1 MSRLHIAALVALS
14 ALVLPA
20 SPGVAQVFVGG
31 ASQNMDARANHGRAT
46 ASSDI
51 DHCQGAPGGSRIRE
65 NCETETTTAR
75 MEQEIRLSFKLAPP
89 PTELQCSASTTTAS
103 EQRNTIA
110 RINTTLE
117 IRDCTVASGTF
128 TVALSIK
135 DDSGAL
141 TPLEFTETWQRSDE
155 ADVRFT
161 ADYPIGENVELV
173 NARLRRLT
181 CTCADPATAS
191 NEVEDIA
198 LAPEQPLTEN

>member
-1 MSRLHIAALVALS
+1 MRRLHVAALAALS

-31 ASQNMDARANHGRAT
+31 ASQNTAGRSTPGRA
-46 ASSDI
+46 I
-51 DHCQGAPGGSRIRE
+51 EGEIYHCQGAPGGSRIRE
-65 NCETETTTAR
+65 NCETETETVR
-75 MEQEIRLSFKLAPP
+75 LEQEIRLQFKLAPP

-117 IRDCTVASGTF
+117 IRDCTAASGTF

-135 DDSGAL
+135 DDSGAQ

-198 LAPEQPLTEN
+198 VAPEQPLTEN